1 MPGRYLVRRTF
12 GCTFTPSTFM
22 YQAPITPGRMLTF
35 RASFAAAGVLRGIDL
50 LPFPAVLQHVAAAL
64 AEATELALQVAFDRL
79 AAAEVE
85 EAAVLLDHFLAAFFA
100 RGGDGLGGGRLDLAL
115 QPAVERGQFTGTE
128 LVQAG
133 GLELGGR
140 HLLLQ
145 IALHHAL
152 GQRRR
157 GQGQQHGGTGQQ
169 PWTDARGNRRHGGS
183 LLGMFAECS
192 GMSSCRVVVAAVIV
206 PERYRR

>member
-1 MPGRYLVRRTF
+1 MPAGNGSGAAGMPGRYLVRRTF

-35 RASFAAAGVLRGIDL
+35 GGFLAATGIMRGIYL
-50 LPFPAVLQHVAAAL
+50 LPLLAVLQHVAAAL
-64 AEATELALQVAFDRL
+64 AEATEFALQGAFDRF
-79 AAAEVE
+79 AAAEVQ

-100 RGGDGLGGGRLDLAL
+100 RCGDGLGGGRLDLSL
-115 QPAVERGQFTGTE
+115 QPAVERGQFTGAE

-145 IALHHAL
+145 VALHHAL

-157 GQGQQHGGTGQQ
+157 GKGQQHGGTGQ
-169 PWTDARGNRRHGGS
+169 
-183 LLGMFAECS
+183 
-192 GMSSCRVVVAAVIV
+192 
-206 PERYRR
+206 